1 MHRHKQPLV
10 ICIGKDQHL
19 AIYLSLCLPVVQHS
33 MHLFANEN
41 NPSQLGIAPDVLQC
55 GHT

>member
-1 MHRHKQPLV
+1 LV